1 MLFKTKYSQET
12 LENFKSLIF
21 DEKLFKKIVGF
32 VSKNKWIYFEP
43 EVFNKISE
51 KKIRSIFQ
59 VKMTRVK
66 GERQKN
72 CKLFAYL

>member
-12 LENFKSLIF
+12 IENFKSLVF

-32 VSKNKWIYFEP
+32 VSKNRWIYFEP

-66 GERQKN
+66 GKMQKN